1 MIIRK
6 VVIAMSNARKSIL
19 SIIQQ
24 IQLNFGYLNVN
35 NLVKNNKRI
44 FLMLLL
50 LLERILIRSLS
61 LSRRFLLSSSHVTQL
76 S

>member
-1 MIIRK
+1 
-6 VVIAMSNARKSIL
+6 MSNARKSIL